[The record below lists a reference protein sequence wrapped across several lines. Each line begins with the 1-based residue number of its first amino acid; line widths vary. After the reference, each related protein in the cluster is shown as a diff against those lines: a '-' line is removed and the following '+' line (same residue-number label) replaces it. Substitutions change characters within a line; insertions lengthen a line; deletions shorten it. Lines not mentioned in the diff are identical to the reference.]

1 MVIPRYV
8 KADAPLKVGFG
19 NYPVDV
25 ADTIGRIDM
34 DRPALCGS

>member
-19 NYPVDV
+19 LRSV
-25 ADTIGRIDM
+25 ACCIRGLDQ
-34 DRPALCGS
+34 